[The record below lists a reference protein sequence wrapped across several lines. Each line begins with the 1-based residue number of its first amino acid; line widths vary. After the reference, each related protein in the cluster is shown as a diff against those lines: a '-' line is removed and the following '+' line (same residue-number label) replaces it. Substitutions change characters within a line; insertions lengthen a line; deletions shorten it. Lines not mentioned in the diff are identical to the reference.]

1 MEHTGTTQ
9 QVVENTG
16 KMARWKPGHFIKNE
30 SLEYETFPVLRDAW
44 REYTQDM
51 ANTSEFL
58 VVVHIVD
65 HKTSN
70 FSRF

>member
-1 MEHTGTTQ
+1 MRRSQYFG
-9 QVVENTG
+9 
-16 KMARWKPGHFIKNE
+16 
-30 SLEYETFPVLRDAW
+30 DAC